1 MNLAERDVVRGLAA
15 RQRKAG
21 LFLELAPCGRE
32 CRFAGLDQAFG
43 DRPGAEVLA
52 GEEGT
57 AGMHEQELELAAMA
71 AQQQS
76 CAGLGSSSSHG
87 AGDSILPAVQIS
99 TAAPHLQ
106 PSRRRRRLRILGV
119 VALLLLLGAGGLAWS
134 MWPTVEDIPEVL
146 PPIEDDVVLGDLE
159 LSAQGPMPALKLA
172 ELRGKQVMIVIEGKE
187 SFGGDEGKL
196 LRRALHRWT
205 LPDDVV
211 ALHVGDAPIGAKI
224 MSGKIEREFVGP
236 MREEMKLPIYVDY
249 GGSFTSAFN
258 LPSGHFGFVLLDEQ
272 GEVQMRLAGDATP
285 EQVAEL
291 AELVGATEP
300 PPGPAAPEFAIAELS
315 TTSCAD
321 KHCVLVFLD
330 RKVVRSDIP
339 GLEQGG
345 FEGEMEQ
352 AFEQIRIPSVR
363 LARVFAA
370 DWPTDRPDIAGVIVG
385 QAEGWEVPG
394 WPVVADAPEAREAFG
409 IGPAAGMVIL
419 DPQGRIAFSETGKI
433 AFWKLSVAADLLGIE
448 PKRFGKRHD

>member
-1 MNLAERDVVRGLAA
+1 
-15 RQRKAG
+15 
-21 LFLELAPCGRE
+21 
-32 CRFAGLDQAFG
+32 
-43 DRPGAEVLA
+43 
-52 GEEGT
+52 
-57 AGMHEQELELAAMA
+57 MHEQELELAAMA

-76 CAGLGSSSSHG
+76 CAGLSGSSSHG
-87 AGDSILPAVQIS
+87 RRRFYTAAVQAS
-99 TAAPHLQ
+99 TPQVKL
-106 PSRRRRRLRILGV
+106 SRWRRYRRALAIT
-119 VALLLLLGAGGLAWS
+119 ALLVVLGAGGLAWS
-134 MWPTVEDIPEVL
+134 MWPTVEDIPKVL
-146 PPIEDDVVLGDLE
+146 PPIEDDVVIGDLQ
-159 LSAQGPMPALKLA
+159 LPAQGPMPALKLA
-172 ELRGKQVMIVIEGKE
+172 DLHGKQVMIVIEGKE

-196 LRRALHRWT
+196 LRGALHRWT

-249 GGSFTSAFN
+249 GGSFTTAFS
-258 LPSGHFGFVLLDEQ
+258 LPSGHFGFVLLDDA

-285 EQVAEL
+285 EQIAEL

-300 PPGPAAPEFAIAELS
+300 PPGPAAPEFEIGALS
-315 TTSCAD
+315 STSCVG

-385 QAEGWEVPG
+385 EAEGWEVPG
-394 WPVVADAPEAREAFG
+394 WQFVADAPEAREAFG
-409 IGPAAGMVIL
+409 LGPAAGMVIL
-419 DPQGRIAFSETGKI
+419 DPQGRVAFSETGKI
-433 AFWKLSVAADLLGIE
+433 AFWKLSRAADLLGIE
-448 PKRFGKRHD
+448 PKRRDRAD